1 MLSVVV
7 SKSKR
12 VAGIRSSGT
21 NCAFFP
27 AQNSPTRTEHT
38 NINFVPAESGVL
50 YLLLYDDLSA
60 KYTPLPNRTAFFPQ
74 KLRLNP

>member
-12 VAGIRSSGT
+12 VAGMRSSGT

-50 YLLLYDDLSA
+50 
-60 KYTPLPNRTAFFPQ
+60 
-74 KLRLNP
+74 